1 VINPATD
8 QKSDR
13 PTPMEASGKKY
24 VCPVEATLDILGGK
38 WKVLILHELFS
49 GTKRFGE
56 LRRAIPAATQR
67 MLTLQLREL
76 ERDGVLHRHVYAEIP
91 PKVEYS
97 LTELGASLEGPMNEL
112 LAWAEKYLH
121 YIQDADTG
129 AGSEDEREEA

>member
-56 LRRAIPAATQR
+56 LRRSIPAATQR

-76 ERDGVLHRHVYAEIP
+76 ERDGVLTRHVYAEIP

-112 LAWAEKYLH
+112 LVWAEKYLH
-121 YIQDADTG
+121 YIQDAAPD
-129 AGSEDEREEA
+129 SEDVQEQA

>member
-1 VINPATD
+1 MINPAMN
-8 QKSDR
+8 QSD
-13 PTPMEASGKKY
+13 PKTTPMEASGKKY
-24 VCPVEATLDILGGK
+24 ICPVEATLDILGGK
-38 WKVLILHELFS
+38 WKVLILHQLFG

-76 ERDGVLHRHVYAEIP
+76 ERDEVLTRHVYAEIP
-91 PKVEYS
+91 PKVEYT

-121 YIQDADTG
+121 YIQDATPD
-129 AGSEDEREEA
+129 SEDVRDQA